1 MHKECYLLSFTEN
14 YDYPNLK
21 NLTIPHIKPKNSQ
34 SGTTRRALAMEYIE
48 SNFPE
53 DTWIRIYTDG
63 SSENATHNGGAGILI
78 QCPTENEERISLPAG
93 AFATQFKAEVTAI
106 QEATLIMQEK
116 YTDQHIVILT
126 DALSVL
132 QALKTNK
139 NKELNEFKS
148 NIVKLSETNK
158 LILQWIPSHCDLYG
172 NEEADNLAKLG
183 SKMTQN
189 NKTTNYSEE
198 KILIKANQ
206 QRIWKAKHPQF
217 NKSDAY
223 HQLTRGEQVIIFRL
237 RTNHN
242 RLKHHLFHK
251 FRIGETDQC
260 TCSTDSQTGNHILQS
275 CPLLEELR
283 KKHWP
288 GPTSTSV
295 NQKLYGSLEDLR
307 RTAAFVCETGL
318 TI

>member
-1 MHKECYLLSFTEN
+1 
-14 YDYPNLK
+14 
-21 NLTIPHIKPKNSQ
+21 
-34 SGTTRRALAMEYIE
+34 
-48 SNFPE
+48 
-53 DTWIRIYTDG
+53 
-63 SSENATHNGGAGILI
+63 
-78 QCPTENEERISLPAG
+78 
-93 AFATQFKAEVTAI
+93 
-106 QEATLIMQEK
+106 
-116 YTDQHIVILT
+116 
-126 DALSVL
+126 
-132 QALKTNK
+132 
-139 NKELNEFKS
+139 
-148 NIVKLSETNK
+148 
-158 LILQWIPSHCDLYG
+158 
-172 NEEADNLAKLG
+172 
-183 SKMTQN
+183 MTQN

-198 KILIKANQ
+198 KTLIKANQ

-251 FRIGETDQC
+251 FKIGETDQC
-260 TCSTDSQTGNHILQS
+260 TCSTDSQTGNHILQI

>member
-1 MHKECYLLSFTEN
+1 MKIHTSS
-14 YDYPNLK
+14 
-21 NLTIPHIKPKNSQ
+21 TI
-34 SGTTRRALAMEYIE
+34 
-48 SNFPE
+48 
-53 DTWIRIYTDG
+53 
-63 SSENATHNGGAGILI
+63 
-78 QCPTENEERISLPAG
+78 
-93 AFATQFKAEVTAI
+93 
-106 QEATLIMQEK
+106 
-116 YTDQHIVILT
+116 
-126 DALSVL
+126 
-132 QALKTNK
+132 
-139 NKELNEFKS
+139 
-148 NIVKLSETNK
+148 
-158 LILQWIPSHCDLYG
+158 
-172 NEEADNLAKLG
+172 
-183 SKMTQN
+183 
-189 NKTTNYSEE
+189 
-198 KILIKANQ
+198 
-206 QRIWKAKHPQF
+206 
-217 NKSDAY
+217 KSDTY

-318 TI
+318 TIWWRRSRVSKKVRLLSFLAGAWSINKCIYGVYGIWRLETYEPLFWSASHIWEKVNNHVILSTALGFRCWFVEWTAVREFYAPCVVYFSPHSLESCPSTFCRCQTIVGW